1 MEISGVLQKIGLH
14 EKEAGVYLALLEL
27 GTASVQAIAQ
37 KAGVKRPTTYLILDD
52 LQARGLV
59 SEIPQNK
66 KVLYRAESP
75 EFLAGEMRRKD
86 ELLKRFL
93 PEMMALYNAQKDKP
107 RVQLFPGR
115 EGVRQIYKKTFE
127 AGEVWLFGTTRDMG
141 NLYLDELQKFVGRSK
156 QKIVKVRDL
165 LAMSAQDMAYSK
177 EASNGD
183 NYQIR
188 FLPQGMDFPSDAAIF
203 GDNVVFFSF
212 RPQIFA
218 VMITSR
224 EVAQS
229 MRSLYELAWRGGEP
243 AK

>member
-1 MEISGVLQKIGLH
+1 MEISNVLQKIGLH
-14 EKEAGVYLALLEL
+14 EKEASVYLALLEL
-27 GTASVQAIAQ
+27 GTASVQGIAQ
-37 KAGVKRPTTYLILDD
+37 KAGIKRPTTYLILDD

-59 SEIPQNK
+59 SEIPQSK
-66 KVLYRAESP
+66 KVLYKAESP
-75 EFLAGEMRRKD
+75 EFLSGEMRRKD

-93 PEMMALYNAQKDKP
+93 PEMMALYNVQKDKP

-115 EGVRQIYKKTFE
+115 EGVRQIYQKTFE

-141 NLYLDELQKFVGRSK
+141 TLYLDELQKFVGRSK

-165 LAMSAQDMAYSK
+165 LARSVQDIAYSK

-188 FLPQGMDFPSDAAIF
+188 FLPSDMDFPSDAAIF

-224 EVAQS
+224 EVAHS
-229 MRSLYELAWRGGEP
+229 MRSLYALAWHGAEQ
-243 AK
+243 K